1 MRKGAKGRP
10 RIKGEILNRIIALVL
25 SKPHLLGKEIQAQLE
40 NEFDPN
46 DVPRLRTIYKY
57 VSDARKQAE
66 RSVQDQPWS
75 LGTMDKIG
83 VPWEAAAW
91 LLECYKKCE
100 RHIEEYQRRMLEG
113 EQLEDEPLWRFTNP
127 YPMGTEPLES
137 VKGGYVFLTN
147 RQAKWL
153 WRVSLIVP
161 GQEFPD
167 QFRKLCRWADQYAYA
182 EMIAEYLDQDFDTRT
197 IDADLMAHLDIPNQ
211 ESAKNK
217 ADRKQKMGKEE
228 YKT

>member
-10 RIKGEILNRIIALVL
+10 RIKEEILNRIIALVL

-46 DVPRLRTIYKY
+46 DVPRLRTIYQY
-57 VSDARKQAE
+57 VSNARKQAE
-66 RSVQDQPWS
+66 KSVQDQPWS
-75 LGTMDKIG
+75 LGTMDKTG

-113 EQLEDEPLWRFTNP
+113 EQLEDEPLWRLTNP
-127 YPMGTEPLES
+127 YPMGTKPLEP

-153 WRVSLIVP
+153 WRVRLIGP
-161 GQEFPD
+161 ALDSADPFKD
-167 QFRKLCRWADQYAYA
+167 LCHWADQYAHA
-182 EMIAEYLDQDFDTRT
+182 EITAEYLDQYFDTRT
-197 IDADLMAHLDIPNQ
+197 IDADLMMYLDIAKQ
-211 ESAKNK
+211 ESVKNK

-228 YKT
+228 

>member
-10 RIKGEILNRIIALVL
+10 RIKEEILNRIIALVL

-46 DVPRLRTIYKY
+46 DVPRLRTIYQY
-57 VSDARKQAE
+57 VSNARKQAE

-75 LGTMDKIG
+75 LGTMDKTG

-100 RHIEEYQRRMLEG
+100 RHIEDYQRRMLEG
-113 EQLEDEPLWRFTNP
+113 EQLEDEPLWRLTNP
-127 YPMGTEPLES
+127 YPMGTEPLEP

-153 WRVSLIVP
+153 WRVRLIGP
-161 GQEFPD
+161 ALDSADPFKD
-167 QFRKLCRWADQYAYA
+167 LCHWADQYAHA
-182 EMIAEYLDQDFDTRT
+182 EITAEYLDQYFDTRT
-197 IDADLMAHLDIPNQ
+197 IDADLMMYLDIAKQ

-228 YKT
+228 